1 MHGGWRRESRSC
13 IREHNPK
20 KSRGWT
26 VKRAWLLGAL
36 AILVVAFFLGSG
48 PAWGQA
54 TTSIRGTV
62 TDPSNAAIP
71 NATVTLTNTDT
82 NLQRT
87 ATTDQE
93 ASYVFSE

>member
-1 MHGGWRRESRSC
+1 M
-13 IREHNPK
+13 
-20 KSRGWT
+20 
-26 VKRAWLLGAL
+26 KRVWLLCAL
-36 AILVVAFFLGSG
+36 AILVVAVSLGSG
-48 PAWGQA
+48 SAWGQA

-82 NLQRT
+82 NLQRH

-93 ASYVFSE
+93 GSYVFAEVQPGHYTLVV